1 MKTKLIITTI
11 ALIILSGCNYNTNK
25 TSIKKYDKE
34 DIKFKIRKYY
44 QLQQGQPPISIKIDS
59 LVPAPKYLL
68 LEEQIKRLKKI
79 DATYGSAYVE
89 KIESIYKNVD
99 RKTLGYRCYVD
110 MEEMYEGKKMK
121 FNWVYILDENFNV
134 LSP

>member
-1 MKTKLIITTI
+1 MKTKLIIIVT

>member
-89 KIESIYKNVD
+89 KIESIYENVD
-99 RKTLGYRCYVD
+99 RKTLGYRCYVQ
-110 MEEMYEGKKMK
+110 MEEMYEGEKMK
-121 FNWVYILDENFNV
+121 FKWVYILDENFNV
-134 LSP
+134 LSD

>member
-1 MKTKLIITTI
+1 MKTKLIIIVT

-25 TSIKKYDKE
+25 ISTKKYDEE
-34 DIKFKIRKYY
+34 DLIFKIRKHY
-44 QLQQGQPPISIKIDS
+44 QLRYGQPPISIKFDS
-59 LVPAPKYLL
+59 LVPTPKYLL
-68 LEEQIKRLKKI
+68 LEEQIKKYKK
-79 DATYGSAYVE
+79 AYMVYSSLDIE
-89 KIESIYKNVD
+89 KLESIYKNVD

>member
-1 MKTKLIITTI
+1 VKTKLIITTI

-89 KIESIYKNVD
+89 KIESIYENVD
-99 RKTLGYRCYVD
+99 RKTLGYRCYVQ
-110 MEEMYEGKKMK
+110 MEEMYEGEKMK
-121 FNWVYILDENFNV
+121 FKWVYILDENFNV
-134 LSP
+134 LSD